1 MYKLIEFIRRI
12 YVVLLFI
19 LIEAIALDYYAH
31 STSYAK
37 AKILAY
43 ATSVTGSLNQSI
55 YSLRHYFTLRNENQ
69 MLAAR
74 VAELEN
80 SLALYRERESQLT
93 TDTLTM
99 AAMDSTTMAS
109 LAQYS
114 YTTARV
120 VSGSVNEP
128 QNFITLN
135 RGRQQGVMEDM
146 AVVTPDGAMVGYV
159 LVCSDN
165 YAIVVPMLNTK
176 FRTSGKI
183 SRDGH
188 AGAISWDGTSPYR
201 VQMRELSKY
210 TDIEIGDEV
219 TSSNLSHYFPEGI
232 RIGYVES
239 FVENSNHTS
248 YDVEI
253 RLAADMSRLSNVILI
268 QNTTYGEAEEL
279 KQSDRMKEF

>member
-31 STSYAK
+31 STSYTK

-43 ATSVTGSLNQSI
+43 ATSVTGSLNQGI
-55 YSLRHYFTLRNENQ
+55 YSLRHYFTLRDENA

-80 SLALYRERESQLT
+80 ALTLYRERDVQMG

-99 AAMDSTTMAS
+99 AGMDSTILES
-109 LAQYS
+109 LSQYH

-120 VSGSVNEP
+120 VAGSINEP
-128 QNFITLN
+128 HNFITLN

-159 LVCSDN
+159 KVCSDN
-165 YAIVVPMLNTK
+165 YAIVVPILNTE
-176 FRTSGKI
+176 FRTSGKL

-188 AGAISWDGTSPYR
+188 AGSITWDATSPYR
-201 VQMRELSKY
+201 VQMSELSKY
-210 TDIEIGDEV
+210 TDIEVGDEV

-239 FVENSNHTS
+239 FEENSNHTS

-253 RLAADMSRLSNVILI
+253 RLAADMARLSNVILI
-268 QNTTYGEAEEL
+268 QNTTYGEAEDL
-279 KQSDRMKEF
+279 MQSERMRSF